1 MNDFFARLSLCKAIR
16 KRQAKWVLLDLL
28 WRWRIE
34 RGSGR
39 LPGTGLRVPFY
50 GRQAPTADVAKI
62 EAPFCCTTRNW
73 TPESTRAGLL
83 TRRVESQ

>member
-1 MNDFFARLSLCKAIR
+1 MNDFFAELSLCNAIR
-16 KRQAKWVLLDLL
+16 KRQAKWVLPDFL
-28 WRWRIE
+28 WRGRIE
-34 RGSGR
+34 RGGCRVS
-39 LPGTGLRVPFY
+39 GTGLRGPFY

-62 EAPFCCTTRNW
+62 EAPLHSTSRNW